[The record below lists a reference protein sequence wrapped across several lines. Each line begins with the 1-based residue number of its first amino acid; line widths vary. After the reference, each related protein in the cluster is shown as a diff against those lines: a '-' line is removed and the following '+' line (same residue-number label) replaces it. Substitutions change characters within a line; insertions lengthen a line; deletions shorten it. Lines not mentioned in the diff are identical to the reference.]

1 MPLLLSIVVQRNS
14 NHRTALHDR
23 SRIMLDHSRAEL
35 HIYLQMRRCRPLDA
49 PQTLHLCNSMT
60 RAMWPRLRHLH
71 PYFPPEVNL
80 HLGPNP
86 KPHHLNLRR
95 LLLTDNHRIT
105 RLTRSR
111 LFPRKWKPRESP
123 VICQLFCAQVDAQ
136 LLQRGVMEPPPGIP
150 TASATPLSI

>member
-14 NHRTALHDR
+14 HHRTALHDR
-23 SRIMLDHSRAEL
+23 SRIILDHSRAGL
-35 HIYLQMRRCRPLDA
+35 HIYLQMRRRRLLDA
-49 PQTLHLCNSMT
+49 PLTLHLCNSLT

-71 PYFPPEVNL
+71 LYFPPEVSL

-86 KPHHLNLRR
+86 KPHHLNLLR
-95 LLLTDNHRIT
+95 LLLTDNHRRT

-111 LFPRKWKPRESP
+111 LFLRKWKPHGSP

-136 LLQRGVMEPPPGIP
+136 FL
-150 TASATPLSI
+150 